1 MPEVRHNFTG
11 GKMNKDL
18 DERLV
23 PNGQYRHALNV
34 EVSTS
39 EGSDV
44 GTVQNILGNKRVD
57 SLVGSDFKCVGSI
70 ADEKNNKLYWFISK
84 YEKDVILEYDIEYDI
99 ASPVLVDKKGGTQKA
114 VLKFFGNTITG
125 INIIDNL
132 LFWSDNKGEP
142 KKINIK
148 RCKEG
153 TVNIDTHTQLSFG
166 NNSFTGI
173 AVEYIINGAA
183 PSDGTYGF
191 NADHHPPLAP
201 IEKRPKVGLYSAY
214 ERRRLAAA
222 VGVDF
227 NNFVDD
233 YGNIKDANNSIAGS
247 IADDNT
253 TSNSFGANGDSSTGN
268 LNTAPYSGYEFRAR
282 HYRDGE
288 VLSGMTIRAYDN
300 KNGLHFR
307 YKNNPTEKDFKVG
320 DVVFA
325 ENKKIDIEE
334 KHITVIKPKPLKA
347 PSIKIN
353 YKEQTKTTNKKPSLF
368 EEQFPRFSYRYKYA
382 DGEFSAFAPFTE
394 PVFNPQYTQN
404 TDKTA
409 DGSVLHSKDDIYD
422 IKDPKNKAM
431 VNAIHSVDLMDFITI
446 NTPEDVVEVDLL
458 YKKED
463 SPVVYSIGTVKHT
476 DFEWHASAFN
486 GEYGQSFVGGQSRYN
501 ENTSYPKVWMPAAH
515 GGYNSGKYTVKN
527 ENIYAALPA
536 NQLLRPWDNVP
547 RKALAQEVSGNRI
560 IYGNYLQNYTIGST
574 PRVFVDYTDRKKT
587 IGSFDVKGLP
597 SIKSQ
602 RNYQLGVIYCDEF
615 GRETPVFTSN
625 SAAVNIPWAE
635 NDGAKNASK
644 SNQMIASVESNFP
657 DWVDSIKFFVKE
669 NSGEYYNLTMERA
682 WTGKSTYELDNS
694 EGHLWMSFPSS
705 DRNKISKEDSIILKK
720 KIGVGEE
727 QISFE
732 NKFNVIDIKDEAPDA
747 IKYELVNLG
756 TAANDSNNILTVD
769 GAYDKLFN
777 YPNNRPD
784 KMQDVINLDIASW
797 RQYGGFADDIIPGGA
812 NANTPP
818 DNLYLSWFRVGG
830 ASSSKYHV
838 SGGWNSGG
846 TYVLKLNRDIT
857 EKDANVA
864 HVDGTA
870 IDSQNETHVHQDLV
884 FQVEKKV
891 AKDDENFSGQFFVKI
906 SKNHITSIV
915 ETGNELSNLDKF
927 EVMADYGV
935 WHWKDDHIYSQD
947 NSQSPFIF
955 TSGGDYGLTNYS
967 GDATHHDS
975 GNNIQSTGGA
985 NNNTNATGGTARLTD
1000 WHEMWENILGELDG
1014 KPRWF
1019 VDAMHMASGQSDESN
1034 YAKYN
1039 CVTWSGTRDY
1049 DPGHQYKWPA
1059 KSAWGYPPLKKW
1071 FTEVAEGEVEVSTS
1085 AAVYGDGGLVGVGT
1099 YFAEDDPASVVST
1112 SNLFDTNED
1121 WLVYDSATE
1130 DTVGLQ
1136 IDGWV
1141 GVTQNVSRWTSV
1153 DSAGNQHNST
1163 ISQNHINGLEGLVT
1177 TNEYHTTGPRRWVS
1191 GMNGIEFGNGEDTRT
1206 YSSTGDETEKHFM
1219 HLSFF
1224 APGKDLHNNDWH
1236 FQPTEPC
1243 LYGKDTWM
1251 DNLQGIWGGGVFTG
1265 KHSGQKFGS
1274 DTDPANKHFHLAM
1287 EGNYADGEDN
1297 DHQVYS
1303 TPPGP
1308 GSGFGYDLDYREL
1321 HERQWDPTFN
1331 SEDDPENRIRD
1342 FIRNLHAGSKFRFNF
1357 KRPGIA
1363 GEPAILDDAVYTIKK
1378 VHTKK
1383 LYNHTS
1389 WRTPHNLFISTL
1401 GGYVWDDPGL
1411 AHDRQNS
1418 VEDMALA
1425 WLNNVDAGGN
1435 HVSNMDNNL
1444 ASAYG
1449 ATERQNFKK
1458 KIVDFGAAHNRRI
1471 CYIIELDKNP
1481 SNSTSTMGNPL
1492 HPNGVT
1498 DPDTMSGDLNSD
1510 NYTHIEFLD
1519 PVQDVVLKDLS
1530 KFPAIWELS
1539 PKKQDVDL
1547 DIYYEASNNIPVRI
1561 NRHTNE
1567 LFAPKGCLV
1576 EMINP
1581 PLNQSYGEVRLVE
1594 WNANVAILEPGFD
1607 RGADGDEI
1615 DYSDIKFKF
1624 IRRDGSYTVANTG
1637 LQQLV
1642 TSTDGFKTHFTF
1654 KQNIGAKIQVGLA
1667 WYNCFSFGNGLESNR
1682 IEDGF
1687 NNIFITNGVKAST
1700 TVQETYEEEHRK
1712 HGIIYSGL
1720 YNSNSGVNDLNQF
1733 IMAEKITKD
1742 LNPTYGSIQKL
1753 FSRDTDLIA
1762 FCEDKVLRVLA
1773 NKDAVFNADG
1783 NAQLTSNQNVL
1794 GQAVPFQGEYG
1805 ISKNPES
1812 FAAESY
1818 RAYFTDKQRGAV
1830 LRLSKDG
1837 LTPISKAGMHD
1848 WFRDNLSKHTS
1859 LIGTYDSYK
1868 ENYNITL
1875 ANTYTENII
1884 FNTFFKLG
1892 AESEKIDASVLSSVA
1907 GGAPVNGSEYNHTW
1921 QTANILTSNLY
1932 NFSGGSSNAVDQ
1944 KFKHT
1949 VKVVNHPEIPEG
1961 YFQQYIA
1968 PSSAPTEVIALQ
1980 QQVLEGYVPAG
1991 DDDPDVPYAPAVYN
2005 TNPGGLPGLQ
2015 NPNGSVVDTW
2025 YLHHARTYLGLKE
2038 FGPNAYYSQSQ
2049 TMTAGSKFKRT
2060 FAPGN
2065 GFAITINENYIQGE
2079 PYLTTPCG
2087 LNGITGWASG
2097 NNPSVEKTIHFPIAN
2112 SSSNISQANL
2122 KKSSG
2127 TITKNSDTGY
2137 ITFDRP
2143 YPDVSHVIIE
2153 DIGRSNHISNY
2164 NINAEGGI
2172 NSDYYSNAY
2181 PNGTNAAADGVHHNS
2196 FYNGD
2201 ELHIQVELRCY
2212 MTFETSGHQPFA
2224 HYGNNTIM
2232 PRITLLDGGAVIPN
2246 SKIVMNLVD
2255 ADSQASNPTDLA
2267 AGGSNSDNDSQ
2278 YKYWQ
2283 SQPPSHVL
2291 SNFMNDWTGDIVD
2304 SSSSSYN
2311 EGGYLVAATQ
2321 ATHPSAGYDG
2331 TAFTT
2336 PRSIPGN
2343 YPNGDKIHIKK
2354 FVSSAEQVFPSTSRM
2369 YREEHTHTLTAAPD
2383 NAWYNFQGNGQYDIV
2398 IGFSI
2403 KFRDGNQQLSDG
2415 SSNSS
2420 MSIIEQKVIDNLQIK
2435 IFNLSGPHPS
2445 LYPSNVA
2452 INNSSGS
2459 GVYTLQNNPLWEIK
2473 TVKAT
2478 KGFGV
2483 TAPHTA
2489 FVDNTGTGDLGYAG
2503 DLVTYWD
2510 DPDTTGVVEQLNA
2523 ATLLGMYS
2531 GATLNAN
2538 GDYIV
2543 NADAISDYW
2552 NNHEYPQDAIPPAT
2566 VPAFVEVVH
2575 SGFNWSRAS
2584 YNTGASYSNWYSTMT
2599 GNYFGNNREAI
2610 PKDAYRTDPTDGS
2623 QSSIQVNW
2631 FEPGSNPSNQ
2641 DPQEGHYGNVAG
2653 YFSKS
2658 NLKDGNGVAFIPPME
2673 NSTGSLGVNGLGYH
2687 ADCTKI
2693 HTDWVADYWVAY
2705 TNSNSSASYSQT
2717 FPLSTGEE
2725 LEVGKWYMVDVEL
2738 NDAQHAGLYT
2748 GGAGNMPTYLDNGGS
2763 VEVMG
2768 VCDSSAPPGVN
2779 LGESGGYGTTGNGT
2793 ASSSGQGRHAR
2804 CAPVFRTRYNTTTY
2818 NVGDNTT
2825 NTSDKWVLRTV
2836 FKLDSN
2842 SWVNTA
2848 PTKLDEI
2855 TLRFYN
2861 WNQTTASRI
2870 YVDKIICKKVSYT
2883 NNTGGATSWDR
2894 TIYGNADHHLQVNAF
2909 TESKLYYRQG
2919 MLCYDECLQA
2929 NNYLNSTSGGYES
2942 WWNQVFPAG
2951 KEITNAG
2958 SGWVLKLKVGAN
2970 PKTSAFNGVLGV
2982 KVTGPFGDP
2991 YNSLAADEFTGL
3003 LAQIAHQGDYTIK
3016 FNMTGTLDDDW
3027 SIENEIGTYA
3037 SPLFSEYSQ
3046 TPSGDPLWGNDNA
3059 GVGIRNA
3066 IGFYNASGSNPLSCG
3081 VTDVYLTQSE
3091 TIFSGGQAGSWNFDG
3106 FDSTSEQYI
3115 TWDRY
3120 WPDGMVG
3127 TDNVDG
3133 RIQFSSCPSF
3143 DSSFGNGNVMITA
3156 NQYIDK
3162 VINRYEKYEISF
3174 NFKMEEYVDVNGTL
3188 TAVAGTGMFHM
3199 YYFNGSGYGFRIND
3213 IGDSSTTTA
3222 NMNPNYTKTA
3232 VTTDDLPLQADGSNL
3247 MWWRVTKV
3255 VGIGDGSTTGDSSDQ
3270 AYSEFQY
3277 QGVEALRDTL
3287 VIRRDA
3293 TDTQDL
3299 TGWIDDISMKR
3310 VYDVEMAPGPDG
3322 ISGSDDDVPVYPET
3336 TLTFSEDVKGW
3347 ASFKSFIPES
3357 GLSLSKKYFTLKD
3370 GYLYQHYKPLKLN
3383 EDNVHWDDCNYSE
3396 AENYNHFYDH
3406 LPVSEHN
3413 YSEIVAVINVEP
3425 NVVKTFKTINY
3436 EGSQAQ
3442 VTNPG
3447 ATGLAYPKLVNQNTA
3462 IAWALNDY
3470 NASLY
3475 PNVDGWKCVDIK
3487 TDLDDGK
3494 LLDFIKKE
3502 GKWFGYIR
3510 GKQVVGKLDTSKFS
3524 VQGIGKL
3531 DSVNNITTS
3540 YTGVGAGDQI
3550 DTDPLDFNDLVFSD
3564 NSGNSGG
3571 GTY

>member
-57 SLVGSDFKCVGSI
+57 TLVGSDFNCVGSI

-84 YEKDVILEYDIEYDI
+84 YDKDVILEYDIDHDI
-99 ASPVLVDKKGGTQKA
+99 ASPVLVDKKGGTGKA

-125 INIIDNL
+125 INIIDGL

-153 TVNIDTHTQLSFG
+153 TPNIDTHTQLSFG

-173 AVEYIINGAA
+173 AVEYIISGNN
-183 PSDGTYGF
+183 PSDGEYGF
-191 NADHHPPLAP
+191 NEAYHPPLTP
-201 IEKRPKVGLYSAY
+201 IEKRTKIGKWSAY

-227 NNFVDD
+227 NAFVDD
-233 YGNIKDANNSIAGS
+233 FGNIKDANNYV
-247 IADDNT
+247 DN
-253 TSNSFGANGDSSTGN
+253 NSSSSSFDANGDSSTGN
-268 LNTAPYSGYEFRAR
+268 LNDVHYDGYIFKAR

-288 VLSGMTIRAYDN
+288 LLSGQLLKAYDN
-300 KNGLHFR
+300 INGLHLR
-307 YKNNPTEKDFKVG
+307 YDPSFTEKDFKVG
-320 DVVFA
+320 DVIFA
-325 ENKKIDIEE
+325 ENTKLDIEE

-347 PSIKIN
+347 PSVKIN
-353 YKEQTKTTNKKPSLF
+353 YKEQTKTTNKKPNLF

-404 TDKTA
+404 SAKTT

-463 SPVVYSIGTVKHT
+463 SPIIYSIGTVKHT

-486 GEYGQSFVGGQSRYN
+486 YEHGQSFVGGQGRYN
-501 ENTSYPKVWMPAAH
+501 GNMTGTSKTWLPAAD

-547 RKALAQEVSGNRI
+547 RKALAQEVSGSRI
-560 IYGNYLQNYTIGST
+560 IYGNYLQNYTVGST
-574 PRVFVDYTDRKKT
+574 PKVFVDYTGRKKT
-587 IGSFDVKGLP
+587 VGSFDVKGLP

-635 NDGAKNASK
+635 NDGTKNASK
-644 SNQMIASVESNFP
+644 SNQIIASVDSNFP
-657 DWVDSIKFFVKE
+657 AWVDSIKFFVKE

-732 NKFNVIDIKDEAPDA
+732 NKFSVIDIQDEAPEA

-756 TAANDSNNILTVD
+756 TSSNDTSDILTVD
-769 GAYDKLFN
+769 GTYDKLFT
-777 YPNNRPD
+777 YSNNRPD
-784 KMQDVINLDIASW
+784 KMQDTICLDVSSW
-797 RQYGGFADDIIPGGA
+797 RESGGGFGDDIIPGGV

-818 DNLYLSWFRVGG
+818 DNLYLSWFRNGG

-838 SGGWNSGG
+838 TGGWNSGG

-857 EKDANVA
+857 EKDANIA

-870 IDSQNETHVHQDLV
+870 IDSQNEPHVHQDLV

-891 AKDDENFSGQFFVKI
+891 AKDGENFSGQFFVKI

-915 ETGNELSNLDKF
+915 ETGNELTNLDKF
-927 EVMADYGV
+927 EVKADQGV
-935 WHWKDDHIYSQD
+935 WYWKDDHNGDSQTHTSD
-947 NSQSPFIF
+947 PFIF
-955 TSGGDYGLTNYS
+955 GSGAPYGLTNYS
-967 GDATHHDS
+967 GDTTDHHGTMS
-975 GNNIQSTGGA
+975 TAGNNNNIQYGW
-985 NNNTNATGGTARLTD
+985 NNNQNALGGTARLTD
-1000 WHEMWENILGELDG
+1000 WYEMWENILGELDD

-1019 VDAMHMASGQSDESN
+1019 VDSMHMASGQSDESD

-1039 CVTWSGTRDY
+1039 CVTWAGATFNPNLPLDNNNLNT
-1049 DPGHQYKWPA
+1049 
-1059 KSAWGYPPLKKW
+1059 AWSYPPLKKW
-1071 FTEVAEGEVEVSTS
+1071 FTEVTENEIEV
-1085 AAVYGDGGLVGVGT
+1085 DGSEDN
-1099 YFAEDDPASVVST
+1099 YFTNDDPASAVST
-1112 SNLFDTNED
+1112 SNLLDPHEN
-1121 WLVYDSATE
+1121 WLVYDESLDANG
-1130 DTVGLQ
+1130 DVIGNVGLQ

-1141 GVTQNVSRWTSV
+1141 GVPQNVSRVNYPQTP
-1153 DSAGNQHNST
+1153 AGKLK
-1163 ISQNHINGLEGLVT
+1163 IAENHINGLEGLVT
-1177 TNEYHTTGPRRWVS
+1177 TDAYHTTGPRRWMS
-1191 GMNGIEFGNGEDTRT
+1191 GFNGTEYGNGEDTRT

-1224 APGKDLHNNDWH
+1224 APGKDLHDNTWH
-1236 FQPTEPC
+1236 FDEPT
-1243 LYGKDTWM
+1243 LYGKNTWM

-1265 KHSGQKFGS
+1265 TSKNQKFGY
-1274 DTDPANKHFHLAM
+1274 DTDDALKHFHLAM

-1303 TPPGP
+1303 TRPGP

-1331 SEDDPENRIRD
+1331 SENDPKNRIRD
-1342 FIRNLHAGSKFRFNF
+1342 FIRNLHAGSKFRFNH
-1357 KRPGIA
+1357 KAPGAA
-1363 GEPAILDDAVYTIKK
+1363 GTTAELDDAVYTIKK
-1378 VHTKK
+1378 VHIKK

-1389 WRTPHNLFISTL
+1389 WRTPHNQFLHTN
-1401 GGYVWDDPGL
+1401 GGYVWDNPG
-1411 AHDRQNS
+1411 AVHDAYNS
-1418 VEDMALA
+1418 VEDTALI
-1425 WLNNVDAGGN
+1425 WLNNVKADGSHITTMTDIA
-1435 HVSNMDNNL
+1435 
-1444 ASAYG
+1444 AAAYG
-1449 ATERQNFKK
+1449 VTEQENFKK
-1458 KIVDFGAAHNRRI
+1458 KIVDFGAAHNRRV

-1481 SNSTSTMGNPL
+1481 ANSTSSMGNPL
-1492 HPNGVT
+1492 NSNT
-1498 DPDTMSGDLNSD
+1498 NLADNMSADLDHD

-1561 NRHTNE
+1561 NKHTNE

-1581 PLNQSYGEVRLVE
+1581 PNNQSYGDVRLVE
-1594 WNANVAILEPGFD
+1594 WKDNIAILEPGFD
-1607 RGADGDEI
+1607 RGFDGDEI
-1615 DYSDIKFKF
+1615 DYSNIKFKF
-1624 IRRDGSYTVANTG
+1624 IRRDGSYTIANAG

-1642 TSTDGFKTHFTF
+1642 TSTTGYKTNFIF

-1682 IEDGF
+1682 IQDGF
-1687 NNIFITNGVKAST
+1687 NNMFIANGVKAST

-1720 YNSNSGVNDLNQF
+1720 YNSNSGINDLNQF

-1884 FNTFFKLG
+1884 FNTFFRLG
-1892 AESEKIDASVLSSVA
+1892 ADSDKIDVSVLSSVT
-1907 GGAPVNGSEYNHTW
+1907 GGAPVSGSDYNHTW
-1921 QTANILTSNLY
+1921 QSANILTSTAY

-1949 VKVVNHPEIPEG
+1949 VKVVNHPEIPMG
-1961 YFQQYIA
+1961 YFQEFIA
-1968 PSSAPTEVIALQ
+1968 PSSAPAEIIAQ
-1980 QQVLEGYVPAG
+1980 QQIVTTAAVAAVAEVQAVAGVTGVAYVEPQFGIGAGGYTPAG
-1991 DDDPDVPYAPAVYN
+1991 SGAISLEDSGNIYWPGEFDSLTGWSNWPTRTYSGNNLFGPLAISDSDSNIHSKIARIQNGSELVEANMTNNQYTHENYTVPTVAGQWTAYYGGKDPDANNMILQDHDNGGILFNRLIQTTNNYDNYVEFRDLGLNNGMGNFLYDNGPGTMGNGGHSAMYAGDEIEIRIEIKVNDTSAYGYN
-2005 TNPGGLPGLQ
+2005 AGGSWWGGHTSYNIIQPFVEIRDSGNSISSANLMQFYAGNTGAAGEYSAGISPWYYWQNPLLTSSSYDSSGNYQGIAYSTDKFFAYGGIDPRAIFAPTTTSGNGGTLSDPMPETYTLLLRYKFKGSQNYGALGLASGFEDEKVIDDLQ
-2015 NPNGSVVDTW
+2015 LRIGNYKKNSTSIYPNGSYLSSESAQAQKWEITSVKVRKLLGIVSPDTEFVEEVLAVD
-2025 YLHHARTYLGLKE
+2025 YV
-2038 FGPNAYYSQSQ
+2038 
-2049 TMTAGSKFKRT
+2049 
-2060 FAPGN
+2060 AP
-2065 GFAITINENYIQGE
+2065 
-2079 PYLTTPCG
+2079 
-2087 LNGITGWASG
+2087 
-2097 NNPSVEKTIHFPIAN
+2097 
-2112 SSSNISQANL
+2112 
-2122 KKSSG
+2122 
-2127 TITKNSDTGY
+2127 
-2137 ITFDRP
+2137 
-2143 YPDVSHVIIE
+2143 
-2153 DIGRSNHISNY
+2153 
-2164 NINAEGGI
+2164 
-2172 NSDYYSNAY
+2172 
-2181 PNGTNAAADGVHHNS
+2181 
-2196 FYNGD
+2196 
-2201 ELHIQVELRCY
+2201 
-2212 MTFETSGHQPFA
+2212 
-2224 HYGNNTIM
+2224 
-2232 PRITLLDGGAVIPN
+2232 
-2246 SKIVMNLVD
+2246 
-2255 ADSQASNPTDLA
+2255 
-2267 AGGSNSDNDSQ
+2267 
-2278 YKYWQ
+2278 
-2283 SQPPSHVL
+2283 
-2291 SNFMNDWTGDIVD
+2291 
-2304 SSSSSYN
+2304 
-2311 EGGYLVAATQ
+2311 VAAQ
-2321 ATHPSAGYDG
+2321 AAYD
-2331 TAFTT
+2331 
-2336 PRSIPGN
+2336 
-2343 YPNGDKIHIKK
+2343 
-2354 FVSSAEQVFPSTSRM
+2354 
-2369 YREEHTHTLTAAPD
+2369 
-2383 NAWYNFQGNGQYDIV
+2383 
-2398 IGFSI
+2398 
-2403 KFRDGNQQLSDG
+2403 
-2415 SSNSS
+2415 
-2420 MSIIEQKVIDNLQIK
+2420 
-2435 IFNLSGPHPS
+2435 
-2445 LYPSNVA
+2445 
-2452 INNSSGS
+2452 
-2459 GVYTLQNNPLWEIK
+2459 
-2473 TVKAT
+2473 TV
-2478 KGFGV
+2478 
-2483 TAPHTA
+2483 
-2489 FVDNTGTGDLGYAG
+2489 
-2503 DLVTYWD
+2503 YWD
-2510 DPDTTGVVEQLNA
+2510 NPATTGVVENMD
-2523 ATLLGMYS
+2523 ATYVQNNWA

-2538 GDYIV
+2538 GDYIL
-2543 NADAISDYW
+2543 NATAIADYW
-2552 NNHEYPQDAIPPAT
+2552 NNHEYPQDAIPPAD

-2575 SGFNWSRAS
+2575 SGETWQRAN
-2584 YNTGASYSNWYSTMT
+2584 YNTGSNHSNWYNTMT
-2599 GNYFGNNREAI
+2599 ANYFGNNRAAI
-2610 PKDAYRTDPTDGS
+2610 PKYAYRTSQIDGTLTS
-2623 QSSIQVNW
+2623 TQVNW
-2631 FEPGSNPSNQ
+2631 FEPGADPAGGQN
-2641 DPQEGHYGNVAG
+2641 PQEGNYGNSSSTNAIHSDSG
-2653 YFSKS
+2653 YFSKTG
-2658 NLKDGNGVAFIPPME
+2658 LVDGDGNSFIPPIE
-2673 NSTGSLGVNGLGYH
+2673 NSTGSLGTNGLGYH
-2687 ADCTKI
+2687 ANCTKI
-2693 HTDWVADYWVAY
+2693 HTDWVADYWVTY
-2705 TNSNSSASYSQT
+2705 TNSNSSTSYSQT
-2717 FPLSTGEE
+2717 FPLSAGEQ
-2725 LEVGKWYMVDVEL
+2725 LEVGEWYMVDVEL
-2738 NDAQHAGLYT
+2738 NDEQHPGVYDAN
-2748 GGAGNMPTYLDNGGS
+2748 NMPTDFNNGGS
-2763 VEVMG
+2763 IEVMG
-2768 VCDSSAPPGVN
+2768 VCDTNAPPGVN
-2779 LGESGGYGTTGNGT
+2779 FGESGGYGTTGNGT

-2804 CAPVFRTRYNTTTY
+2804 CAPVFRTKYNTTTY
-2818 NVGDNTT
+2818 SVASNTT
-2825 NTSDKWVLRTV
+2825 NTDDKWVLRTV

-2861 WNQTTASRI
+2861 WNQSTASRI
-2870 YVDKIICKKVSYT
+2870 YVDKIICKKVSYI
-2883 NNTGGATSWDR
+2883 NGTGSATSWDR
-2894 TIYGNADHHLQVNAF
+2894 AIHGDTDHHLQINAF

-2919 MLCYDECLQA
+2919 MLCYDECMHA
-2929 NNYLNSTSGGYES
+2929 NNYLNGTSGGRES
-2942 WWNQVFPAG
+2942 WWNQVFDAG
-2951 KEITNAG
+2951 KEITNTG
-2958 SGWVLKLKVGAN
+2958 SGWILNFKLAAN
-2970 PKTSAFNGVLGV
+2970 PKTNAFNGRLGV
-2982 KVTGPFGDP
+2982 KVTGPPGDP
-2991 YNSLAADEFTGL
+2991 YNASLGATEFTGFF
-3003 LAQIAHQGDYTIK
+3003 AQIDCVDDNNPSIDTSGDYKIK
-3016 FNMTGTLDDDW
+3016 FNMTGTKDGDW
-3027 SIENEIGTYA
+3027 SIEDANGTYA
-3037 SPLFSEYSQ
+3037 APLFDEYSVYE
-3046 TPSGDPLWGNDNA
+3046 DNTESA
-3059 GVGIRNA
+3059 VGVANA
-3066 IGFYNASGSNPLSCG
+3066 IGFYNSDTTPLSCG
-3081 VTDVYLTQSE
+3081 VSEIYLTQSE
-3091 TIFSGGQAGSWNFDG
+3091 TIFSGGQAGSWNFNG
-3106 FDSTSEQYI
+3106 FDSTSEQFI

-3127 TDNVDG
+3127 TNVVDG
-3133 RIQFSSCPSF
+3133 RIQFSNCPNF
-3143 DSSFGNGNVMITA
+3143 DSSFGDGNVMISA

-3174 NFKMEEYVDVNGTL
+3174 NFKMEQYVDINGTL
-3188 TAVAGTGMFHM
+3188 TPVTGTGMMHM

-3213 IGDSSTTTA
+3213 IGDEAFNTLVA
-3222 NMNPNYTKTA
+3222 PNYTKTA
-3232 VTTDDLPLQADGSNL
+3232 VNDNDGNF
-3247 MWWRVTKV
+3247 MWWRVTKI
-3255 VGIGDGSTTGDSSDQ
+3255 VGIGDGSVYNPSTGNGNVIVGANPHST
-3270 AYSEFQY
+3270 SESAQSEY
-3277 QGVEALRDTL
+3277 QSQNVEALRDTL
-3287 VIRRDA
+3287 VIRRDGS
-3293 TDTQDL
+3293 DPNDL

-3310 VYDVEMAPGPDG
+3310 VYDVEMTPGPDG
-3322 ISGSDDDVPVYPET
+3322 IPGNDDDVPVYPET

-3347 ASFKSFIPES
+3347 TSFKSFIPES
-3357 GLSLSKKYFTLKD
+3357 GLSVSKKYFTLKD
-3370 GYLYQHYKPLKLN
+3370 GYLYQHHKPLKLN
-3383 EDNVHWDDCNYSE
+3383 EDNVHWDDCNYSD

-3406 LPVSEHN
+3406 LPVSQHN

-3442 VTNPG
+3442 VNNPG
-3447 ATGLAYPKLVNQNTA
+3447 GAALANPKLVNQNNA

-3470 NASLY
+3470 TTGSY
-3475 PNVDGWKCVDIK
+3475 PNIDGWKCVDMK
-3487 TDLDDGK
+3487 TDMDDGI

-3502 GKWFGYIR
+3502 GKWFGYIK
-3510 GKQVVGKLDTSKFS
+3510 GKQITGKLDTSKFS
-3524 VQGIGKL
+3524 VQGIGKIGNI
-3531 DSVNNITTS
+3531 NNISPTS
-3540 YTGVGAGDQI
+3540 TEGD
-3550 DTDPLDFNDLVFSD
+3550 P
-3564 NSGNSGG
+3564 
-3571 GTY
+3571 Y

>member
-57 SLVGSDFKCVGSI
+57 TLVGSDFNCVGSI

-84 YEKDVILEYDIEYDI
+84 YDKDVILEYDIDHDI
-99 ASPVLVDKKGGTQKA
+99 ASPVLVDKKGGTNKA

-125 INIIDNL
+125 INIIDGL

-153 TVNIDTHTQLSFG
+153 TANINTHTQLSFG

-173 AVEYIINGAA
+173 AVEYTLNLKN
-183 PSDGTYGF
+183 PSDGAYGF
-191 NADHHPPLAP
+191 LKEYHPPFTS
-201 IEKRPKVGLYSAY
+201 IEKRPKIGQYSTY
-214 ERRRLAAA
+214 ERRKLAAA

-227 NNFVDD
+227 NNFVDA
-233 YGNIKDANNSIAGS
+233 YGNIKDANNNIAGS
-247 IADDNT
+247 IANDNA
-253 TSNSFGANGDSSTGN
+253 TSNSFDANGDSSTGN
-268 LNTAPYSGYEFRAR
+268 LLGYSGGGYEFKAR

-288 VLSGMTIRAYDN
+288 LLGGKTIRAYDN
-300 KNGLHFR
+300 KNGLHLR
-307 YKNNPTEKDFKVG
+307 YKSGYTEKDFKVG
-320 DVVFA
+320 DVIFA
-325 ENKKIDIEE
+325 ENTKLDIEE

-347 PSIKIN
+347 PSVKIN
-353 YKEQTKTTNKKPSLF
+353 YKEQTKTTNKKPNLF
-368 EEQFPRFSYRYKYA
+368 EEQFPRFSYRYKYV

-463 SPVVYSIGTVKHT
+463 SPIIYSIGTVKHT
-476 DFEWHASAFN
+476 DFEWHVSAFN
-486 GEYGQSFVGGQSRYN
+486 HEHGQSFVGGQGRYN
-501 ENTSYPKVWMPAAH
+501 ENIINSRTWMPAAD

-547 RKALAQEVSGNRI
+547 RKALAQEVSGSRI
-560 IYGNYLQNYTIGST
+560 IYGNYLQNYTVGST
-574 PRVFVDYTDRKKT
+574 PKVFVDYTDRKKT
-587 IGSFDVKGLP
+587 VGSFDVKGLP

-635 NDGAKNASK
+635 NDGTKNASK
-644 SNQMIASVESNFP
+644 SNQIIASVDSNFP
-657 DWVDSIKFFVKE
+657 AWVDSIKFFVKE

-732 NKFNVIDIKDEAPDA
+732 NKFTVIDIQDEAPEA

-756 TAANDSNNILTVD
+756 TSANDTNDILTVD
-769 GAYDKLFN
+769 GTYDKLFH
-777 YPNNRPD
+777 YSNNRPD
-784 KMQDVINLDIASW
+784 KMQDTICLDVSSW
-797 RQYGGFADDIIPGGA
+797 REGGGGFGDDIIPGGVD
-812 NANTPP
+812 ANTPP
-818 DNLYLSWFRVGG
+818 DNLYLSWFRNGG

-838 SGGWNSGG
+838 TGGWNSGG

-857 EKDANVA
+857 EKDANIA

-884 FQVEKKV
+884 LQVEKKV

-935 WHWKDDHIYSQD
+935 WHWKDDHTNGTQ
-947 NSQSPFIF
+947 NN
-955 TSGGDYGLTNYS
+955 TASGGWSFAFQGGAPYGLTNYS
-967 GDATHHDS
+967 GDETHHDS
-975 GNNIQSTGGA
+975 TNNIQSAGGN
-985 NNNTNATGGTARLTD
+985 NNNTNALGGTARLTD

-1019 VDAMHMASGQSDESN
+1019 IDAMHMASGQSDESD

-1039 CVTWSGTRDY
+1039 CVTWAGSTFNPSLPLSNDNLN
-1049 DPGHQYKWPA
+1049 K
-1059 KSAWGYPPLKKW
+1059 AWSYPPLKKW
-1071 FTEVAEGEVEVSTS
+1071 FTEVTENEIEVDGSEGN
-1085 AAVYGDGGLVGVGT
+1085 
-1099 YFAEDDPASVVST
+1099 YFTNDDPASTVST
-1112 SNLFDTNED
+1112 SNLLDSHEN
-1121 WLVYDSATE
+1121 WLVYDESLDASG
-1130 DTVGLQ
+1130 DVIGNVGLQ

-1141 GVTQNVSRWTSV
+1141 GVPQNVSRVNYPQTTT
-1153 DSAGNQHNST
+1153 GNLKKAE
-1163 ISQNHINGLEGLVT
+1163 NHINGLEGLVT
-1177 TNEYHTTGPRRWVS
+1177 TNEYHTTGPRRWMS
-1191 GMNGIEFGNGEDTRT
+1191 GFNGTEYGNGEDTRT

-1224 APGKDLHNNDWH
+1224 APGKDLHDNTWH
-1236 FQPTEPC
+1236 FDEPT
-1243 LYGKDTWM
+1243 LYGKNTWM

-1265 KHSGQKFGS
+1265 TSKNQKFG
-1274 DTDPANKHFHLAM
+1274 DDDDDALKHFHLAM

-1331 SEDDPENRIRD
+1331 SENDPENRIRD

-1357 KRPGIA
+1357 KAPGGA
-1363 GEPAILDDAVYTIKK
+1363 GETPTLDDAVYTIKK
-1378 VHTKK
+1378 VHVKK

-1389 WRTPHNLFISTL
+1389 WRTPHNQFFYAN
-1401 GGYVWDDPGL
+1401 GGYVWDDPSV
-1411 AHDRQNS
+1411 AHDAYNS
-1418 VEDMALA
+1418 VEDMALI
-1425 WLNNVDAGGN
+1425 WLNNVKADGE
-1435 HVSNMDNNL
+1435 HTTSMTDTL

-1449 ATERQNFKK
+1449 NTQQENFKK
-1458 KIVDFGAAHNRRI
+1458 KIVDFGAAHNRRV

-1481 SNSTSTMGNPL
+1481 ANSTSSMGNPL
-1492 HPNGVT
+1492 YPNGAGNT
-1498 DPDTMSGDLNSD
+1498 DTMSADLDAD

-1561 NRHTNE
+1561 NKHTNE

-1581 PLNQSYGEVRLVE
+1581 PNNQSYGDVRLVE
-1594 WNANVAILEPGFD
+1594 WKDNIAILEPGFD
-1607 RGADGDEI
+1607 RGFDGDEI
-1615 DYSDIKFKF
+1615 DYSNIKFKF
-1624 IRRDGSYTVANTG
+1624 IRRDGSYTVANAG

-1642 TSTDGFKTHFTF
+1642 TSTTGYKTNFVF

-1682 IEDGF
+1682 IQDGF
-1687 NNIFITNGVKAST
+1687 NNMFIANGVKAST

-1720 YNSNSGVNDLNQF
+1720 YNSNSGINDLNQF

-1762 FCEDKVLRVLA
+1762 FCEDKVLRILA

-1884 FNTFFKLG
+1884 FNTFFRLG
-1892 AESEKIDASVLSSVA
+1892 ADSETLDVSVLSSVT
-1907 GGAPVNGSEYNHTW
+1907 GGAPVSGSDYNHTW
-1921 QTANILTSNLY
+1921 QSANILTSNLY
-1932 NFSGGSSNAVDQ
+1932 NFSGGSSNAIDQ

-1961 YFQQYIA
+1961 HFQVALSGSGPI
-1968 PSSAPTEVIALQ
+1968 PTAVIATQ
-1980 QQVLEGYVPAG
+1980 QQVLEGYVPFVA
-1991 DDDPDVPYAPAVYN
+1991 DDPDVPYSPAVYDTYDN
-2005 TNPGGLPGLQ
+2005 LPTIEHGFGQ
-2015 NPNGSVVDTW
+2015 TPIW
-2025 YLHHARTYLGLKE
+2025 YVHYTSGMTRE
-2038 FGPNAYYSQSQ
+2038 FGGNAWYTQGLG
-2049 TMTAGSKFKRT
+2049 MVAGSKFKRT

-2065 GFAITINENYIQGE
+2065 GFATTITESSTGSA
-2079 PYLTTPCG
+2079 PYLTNPCG
-2087 LNGITGWASG
+2087 ITGITGWASG
-2097 NNPSVEKTIHFPIAN
+2097 NNPSVEKTIHFPIGGG
-2112 SSSNISQANL
+2112 SLYLTQADL

-2137 ITFDRP
+2137 IAFDRP
-2143 YPDVSHVIIE
+2143 HPNVSHVIIE
-2153 DIGRSNHISNY
+2153 DIGRSNHANNF
-2164 NINAEGGI
+2164 NINAEGGV
-2172 NSDYYSNAY
+2172 NSDYYSSAY

-2212 MTFETSGHQPFA
+2212 MTYETNGHQPFA
-2224 HYGNNTIM
+2224 HYGYNTIS
-2232 PRITLLDGGAVIPN
+2232 PYIQLLDSGVVIPS
-2246 SKIVMNLVD
+2246 SKIVMNLTD
-2255 ADSQASNPTDLA
+2255 SDSQASNPT
-2267 AGGSNSDNDSQ
+2267 GDNDSQ

-2283 SQPPSHVL
+2283 SQPGEFASQ
-2291 SNFMNDWTGDIVD
+2291 NMNDWTGDIA
-2304 SSSSSYN
+2304 SSSHSSIN

-2321 ATHPSAGYDG
+2321 ATHPSTGYSG
-2331 TAFTT
+2331 AAFTT

-2343 YPNGDKIHIKK
+2343 YPNGDKVHVKK
-2354 FVSSAEQVFPSTSRM
+2354 FLGAAGVVFPNTSRM
-2369 YREEHTHTLTAAPD
+2369 YKEEHVHSTTSSSE
-2383 NAWYNFQGNGQYDIV
+2383 AWQEFQGDGAYDMV
-2398 IGFSI
+2398 IGFSV
-2403 KFRDGNQQLSDG
+2403 KFRDGNQQSSDG
-2415 SSNSS
+2415 SAISAD
-2420 MSIIEQKVIDNLQIK
+2420 IIEQKVIDNLQIK
-2435 IFNLSGPHPS
+2435 IGNNLGPHS
-2445 LYPSNVA
+2445 SIYPSNVA
-2452 INNSSGS
+2452 IQNSSGTNT
-2459 GVYTLQNNPLWEIK
+2459 YTLQNNPLWEIK
-2473 TVKAT
+2473 SVKAM
-2478 KGFGV
+2478 KGFGI

-2489 FVDNTGTGDLGYAG
+2489 FVDNTGTGNPGNAG
-2503 DLVTYWD
+2503 TTVTYWD
-2510 DPDTTGVVEQLNA
+2510 DPATTGVIENLTAAQLGA
-2523 ATLLGMYS
+2523 IYS
-2531 GATLNAN
+2531 GAAPDGN
-2538 GDYIV
+2538 GNYIV
-2543 NADAISDYW
+2543 NAAAINLW
-2552 NNHEYPQDAIPPAT
+2552 NQQNPNGTVFQQDAIPPAT
-2566 VPAFVEVVH
+2566 VPAFVEVLH
-2575 SGFNWSRAS
+2575 SGETWQRANHNTGSNHNNW
-2584 YNTGASYSNWYSTMT
+2584 YNTMT
-2599 GNYFGNNREAI
+2599 ANYFGNNRTAI
-2610 PKDAYRTDPTDGS
+2610 PKDAYRTSQIDGTLTS
-2623 QSSIQVNW
+2623 TQVNW
-2631 FEPGSNPSNQ
+2631 FEPGVDPSGQ
-2641 DPQEGHYGNVAG
+2641 DPQEGNYGNSSSTNAIHSDSG
-2653 YFSKS
+2653 YFSKTG
-2658 NLKDGNGVAFIPPME
+2658 LVDGDGNSFIPPIE
-2673 NSTGSLGVNGLGYH
+2673 NSTGSLGTNGLGYH

-2693 HTDWVADYWVAY
+2693 HTDWVADYWVTY

-2717 FPLSTGEE
+2717 FPLSAGEQ
-2725 LEVGKWYMVDVEL
+2725 LEVGKWYMVDIEL
-2738 NDAQHAGLYT
+2738 NDEQHPGVYDAN
-2748 GGAGNMPTYLDNGGS
+2748 NMPTYFNNGGS

-2768 VCDSSAPPGVN
+2768 VCDTNDPMGVN

-2804 CAPVFRTRYNTTTY
+2804 CAPVFRTKYNTTTY
-2818 NVGDNTT
+2818 DVTNNTT
-2825 NTSDKWVLRTV
+2825 NTNDKWVLRTV

-2870 YVDKIICKKVSYT
+2870 YVDKIICKKVSYI
-2883 NNTGGATSWDR
+2883 NGTGSATSWDR
-2894 TIYGNADHHLQVNAF
+2894 AIYGDTDHHLQINAF

-2919 MLCYDECLQA
+2919 MLCYDECKSG
-2929 NNYLNSTSGGYES
+2929 NNYLNGTSGWRES
-2942 WWNQVFPAG
+2942 WWNQVFAAG
-2951 KEITNAG
+2951 KEITNTG
-2958 SGWVLKLKVGAN
+2958 SGWILNFKLAAN
-2970 PKTSAFNGVLGV
+2970 PKTNAFNGRLGV
-2982 KVTGPFGDP
+2982 KVTGPPGDP
-2991 YNSLAADEFTGL
+2991 YNASLGATEFTGF
-3003 LAQIAHQGDYTIK
+3003 LAQIEHEGDYKIK
-3016 FNMTGTLDDDW
+3016 FNMTGTKDGDW
-3027 SIENEIGTYA
+3027 SIEDDNGAYA
-3037 SPLFSEYSQ
+3037 APFFKEY
-3046 TPSGDPLWGNDNA
+3046 GDAGWSNTNQSA
-3059 GVGIRNA
+3059 GVANS
-3066 IGFYNASGSNPLSCG
+3066 IGFYNSDTTPLSCG
-3081 VTDVYLTQSE
+3081 VSEIYLTQSE
-3091 TIFSGGQAGSWNFDG
+3091 TIFSGGQAGSWNFNG
-3106 FDSTSEQYI
+3106 FDSTSEQFI

-3127 TDNVDG
+3127 TDGVDG
-3133 RIQFSSCPSF
+3133 RIQFSNCPNF
-3143 DSSFGNGNVMITA
+3143 DSSFGNGNVMISA

-3174 NFKMEEYVDVNGTL
+3174 NFKMEQYVDINGTL
-3188 TAVAGTGMFHM
+3188 TPVTGTGMMHM

-3213 IGDSSTTTA
+3213 IGDGNST
-3222 NMNPNYTKTA
+3222 NMNNANYTKTA
-3232 VTTDDLPLQADGSNL
+3232 VNDGAGNF
-3247 MWWRVTKV
+3247 MWWRVTKIV
-3255 VGIGDGSTTGDSSDQ
+3255 EIGADI
-3270 AYSEFQY
+3270 AYSEY
-3277 QGVEALRDTL
+3277 QDQNVEALRDTL
-3287 VIRRDA
+3287 VIRRDGS
-3293 TDTQDL
+3293 DPNDL

-3310 VYDVEMAPGPDG
+3310 VYDVEMTPGPDG
-3322 ISGSDDDVPVYPET
+3322 IPGNNDDVPVYPET

-3347 ASFKSFIPES
+3347 TSFKSFIPEG
-3357 GLSLSKKYFTLKD
+3357 GLSVSKKYFTLKD
-3370 GYLYQHYKPLKLN
+3370 GYLYQHHKPLKLN
-3383 EDNVHWDDCNYSE
+3383 EDNVHWDDCNYSD

-3406 LPVSEHN
+3406 LPVSQHN

-3442 VTNPG
+3442 VNNPG
-3447 ATGLAYPKLVNQNTA
+3447 GAALANPKLVNQNNA
-3462 IAWALNDY
+3462 IAWALNDHTTG
-3470 NASLY
+3470 SY
-3475 PNVDGWKCVDIK
+3475 PNVDGWKCVDMK
-3487 TDLDDGK
+3487 TDMDDGV

-3510 GKQVVGKLDTSKFS
+3510 GKQITGKLDASKFS
-3524 VQGIGKL
+3524 VQGIGKIG
-3531 DSVNNITTS
+3531 SINNISPTS
-3540 YTGVGAGDQI
+3540 TEGD
-3550 DTDPLDFNDLVFSD
+3550 P
-3564 NSGNSGG
+3564 
-3571 GTY
+3571 Y